1 MPDIIADL
9 DTGEHHVAVLGRLET
24 SEIPPKGLS
33 ESLSS
38 LPPRLWGVQHAVKA
52 EPPAVMGVSFAAAEL
67 KLSCVQESN

>member
-1 MPDIIADL
+1 MSDIIVDL

-33 ESLSS
+33 ESLNS
-38 LPPRLWGVQHAVKA
+38 LPRLLWGVQHAVKA
-52 EPPAVMGVSFAAAEL
+52 EPPAVMGMSFAAAKL